1 MKNEIARNKKR
12 RALNTSPVERNCME
26 CDNCKIVD
34 VKDGGLSSVLLPDGK
49 WSEPTTCHKYNIRC
63 KLDGEIKGYVFSA
76 YEELIPYKDLIFKA
90 VKDHEIIKI
99 TSKEEE
105 SEFKDL
111 L

>member
-34 VKDGGLSSVLLPDGK
+34 VKDGGLSSVLLPNGK

-63 KLDGEIKGYVFSA
+63 KLDGEIKGYVFSP
-76 YEELIPYKDLIFKA
+76 YEELIPYNCEL
-90 VKDHEIIKI
+90 
-99 TSKEEE
+99 SKPKKKP
-105 SEFKDL
+105 SFLRKL
-111 L
+111 FQSFF